1 LRQLRYRARK
11 IEPTPHFIDMIQKFL
26 GRTDSVAEVVKKE
39 AMTFTDFLRVRFKG
53 VLDPIASFLNR
64 LGLMPNTVTLL
75 GLLGNTI
82 GAYFL
87 ATGNITL
94 GGIIILLMGPVDALD
109 GTMARLRGMS
119 SDFGAFVDSVTDR
132 YSELVIF
139 GGLLFY
145 FLQQQNYLG
154 AGLAYLAAAGSILV
168 SYTRARA
175 QSLHMEAKVGLFS
188 RVERFILLAPCLVF
202 NQPMIALW
210 ILAILTNFT
219 AVQRILHVRKQSYE
233 REGLGTKKSF
243 RG

>member
-1 LRQLRYRARK
+1 
-11 IEPTPHFIDMIQKFL
+11 M
-26 GRTDSVAEVVKKE
+26 AEVVKKD
-39 AMTFTDFLRVRFKG
+39 AMTFTDFLRTRFKG
-53 VLDPIASFLNR
+53 VLDPIAGFLNR

-119 SDFGAFVDSVTDR
+119 SNFGAFVDSVTDR

-145 FLQQQNYLG
+145 YLQQQSWLG

-175 QSLHMEAKVGLFS
+175 QSLNMEAKVGLFS
-188 RVERFILLAPCLVF
+188 RVERFLLLAPCLVF

-210 ILAILTNFT
+210 ILAVLTNIT
-219 AVQRILHVRKQSYE
+219 AVQRILHVRQQSYE
-233 REGLGTKKSF
+233 REGLGKKTSF